1 MRRVL
6 LIVAAACLALAPV
19 TVEAAVASW
28 EQWRPVKGALDI
40 DGPRTDGSLVV
51 MGSAA
56 LSLVSPEGEVKPF
69 ARGPGGY
76 REDPYPREAYMVN
89 SIGGH
94 VAAANCDWTPDETF
108 LLRAHVPLGITR
120 VSADGEDS
128 GSFVN
133 LTGINVLTGIAFDN
147 TGAFDHRLLVL
158 GVSGTRSVIFAVD
171 CNGGVQTIKPN
182 LRSLEGDM
190 VVAPTGFG
198 PYGGNL
204 LLTDEFS
211 GKILSVAPG
220 GTVAVVLKT
229 PLPAGMD
236 ITMHGLGFVPDGFTE
251 RGGAVYQADRGGGGG
266 SFPGNDTI
274 RRIQSADLIGA
285 GVKDGDLLVAAEF
298 GGAMI
303 DVRCE
308 ETCTSFLVAR
318 ASKATHGEGKI
329 AFSMSAATASPS
341 PQAPQTSAGGP
352 LVPAAVVTYIGE
364 WGIPTAAFAL
374 LVLFVAAVGFQV
386 FLRRRR

>member
-1 MRRVL
+1 MRRAILVL
-6 LIVAAACLALAPV
+6 AAAYLALGPLQAAAA
-19 TVEAAVASW
+19 EATW
-28 EQWRPVKGALDI
+28 EQWRPIKGALDI
-40 DGPRTDGSLVV
+40 DGPRTDGSMIA

-56 LSLVSPEGEVKPF
+56 LSLVTPEGEVKPF

-133 LTGINVLTGIAFDN
+133 LTGVNVLTGIAFDN
-147 TGAFDHRLLVL
+147 TGAFDHRLMVL

-171 CNGGVQTIKPN
+171 CNGGVQTIRPN
-182 LRSLEGDM
+182 VRSLEGDM

-198 PYGGNL
+198 RYGGNL
-204 LLTDEFS
+204 LLTDEFGGRVLAVS
-211 GKILSVAPG
+211 PG

-251 RGGAVYQADRGGGGG
+251 RGGAVYHADRGGGGG
-266 SFPGNDTI
+266 RYPGNNTI
-274 RRIQSADLIGA
+274 RRIQSADLVAA
-285 GVKDGDLLVAAEF
+285 GVRDGDLLVAAEF

-308 ETCTSFLVAR
+308 ETCTSFLVAKE
-318 ASKATHGEGKI
+318 SKATHGEGKL
-329 AFSMSAATASPS
+329 AFSMDAATENPSPS
-341 PQAPQTSAGGP
+341 PVASSGSGP
-352 LVPAAVVTYIGE
+352 IVPAAVITYVGE
-364 WGIPTAAFAL
+364 WGIPTVALAMLVAFIAAMAI
-374 LVLFVAAVGFQV
+374 QV
-386 FLRRRR
+386 FLRRSR